1 MKTWTNPTIE
11 ELAIELTAGKG
22 DKGHCELHW
31 PGNGHGGP
39 SNCNLGGGGNG
50 VGNNDNGGSYY
61 DPDGDTM
68 S

>member
-11 ELAIELTAGKG
+11 ELKIELTAGKG

-39 SNCNLGGGGNG
+39 CNCNLGGGSSSG
-50 VGNNDNGGSYY
+50 DNGSYY

>member
-1 MKTWTNPTIE
+1 MKTWTNPTME

-39 SNCNLGGGGNG
+39 CNCNLGGGNG
-50 VGNNDNGGSYY
+50 VGNSDNGGSHY

>member
-11 ELAIELTAGKG
+11 ELEIELTAGKG

-31 PGNGHGGP
+31 PGNGHAGACTPDCSQYAGD
-39 SNCNLGGGGNG
+39 GEGNG
-50 VGNNDNGGSYY
+50 DFY

>member
-22 DKGHCELHW
+22 DGGHCELHW
-31 PGNGHGGP
+31 PGNGHSGECSP
-39 SNCNLGGGGNG
+39 ECSQDAGNG
-50 VGNNDNGGSYY
+50 EGGEYI

>member
-1 MKTWTNPTIE
+1 MNMKTWMNPELE
-11 ELAIELTAGKG
+11 ELEIELTAGKG

-31 PGNGHGGP
+31 PGNGHGG
-39 SNCNLGGGGNG
+39 SCNCDLNSGNDDD
-50 VGNNDNGGSYY
+50 DNGSYY

>member
-1 MKTWTNPTIE
+1 MKTWTNPELE
-11 ELAIELTAGKG
+11 ELEIELTAGKG

-31 PGNGHGGP
+31 PGNGHAGP
-39 SNCNLGGGGNG
+39 CTPDCSGYNG
-50 VGNNDNGGSYY
+50 DGEGDGSYY

>member
-22 DKGHCELHW
+22 DSGHCELHW
-31 PGNGHGGP
+31 PGNGHGGAC
-39 SNCNLGGGGNG
+39 NCNLGGGNG